1 MVNQNIFSVKSCC
14 SIFLALHNNLKYSFA
29 RYFRKKAQ
37 FEDNPEILWF
47 SIAAN
52 DIAIV
57 FSKPAIHL
65 NNVVFPPFSPYRKP
79 SLLQDED

>member
-1 MVNQNIFSVKSCC
+1 LPVILEKNK
-14 SIFLALHNNLKYSFA
+14 A
-29 RYFRKKAQ
+29 R

-57 FSKPAIHL
+57 FSKPTIHL
-65 NNVVFPPFSPYRKP
+65 NNVVFPEPFSPMP
-79 SLLQDED
+79 